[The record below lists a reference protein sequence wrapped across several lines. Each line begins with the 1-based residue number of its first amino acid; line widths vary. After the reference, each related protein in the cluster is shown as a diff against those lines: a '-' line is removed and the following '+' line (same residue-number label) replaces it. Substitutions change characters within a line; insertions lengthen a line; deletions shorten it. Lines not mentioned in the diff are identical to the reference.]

1 MATNIAA
8 VRQFNRFY
16 TQKIGVLEENVYGRP
31 LSLTEARVLYELA
44 NGDHVT
50 ASHVVAALSLDPG
63 YISRIVGRFE
73 KQKLVRRT
81 TASGDRRKS
90 VLTLTAKGA
99 HEFARINVRS
109 DSRVASMIGNLSPAD
124 QHRLVSSMQAIQ
136 SLLGTPSDRTAPFLL
151 RPPSAGDFGWVV
163 QRHGAIYAQEYGWNE
178 EFEAL
183 VAEIVAR
190 FIRNFDA
197 KRERCWIAE
206 SDGENAGCVFVVKRS
221 ERVAQLRC
229 LLVEPAARG
238 RGIGESLVGECIR
251 FARQHGYRKMMLWTN
266 SVLHAAGRI
275 YERYGFELIEEERQH
290 IFGHDLVSQ
299 TWEVRL

>member
-44 NGDHVT
+44 NGDQVT

-99 HEFARINVRS
+99 H
-109 DSRVASMIGNLSPAD
+109 
-124 QHRLVSSMQAIQ
+124 
-136 SLLGTPSDRTAPFLL
+136 
-151 RPPSAGDFGWVV
+151 
-163 QRHGAIYAQEYGWNE
+163 
-178 EFEAL
+178 
-183 VAEIVAR
+183 
-190 FIRNFDA
+190 
-197 KRERCWIAE
+197 
-206 SDGENAGCVFVVKRS
+206 
-221 ERVAQLRC
+221 
-229 LLVEPAARG
+229 
-238 RGIGESLVGECIR
+238 
-251 FARQHGYRKMMLWTN
+251 
-266 SVLHAAGRI
+266 
-275 YERYGFELIEEERQH
+275 
-290 IFGHDLVSQ
+290 
-299 TWEVRL
+299 

>member
-44 NGDHVT
+44 NGDQVT

-136 SLLGTPSDRTAPFLL
+136 SLLGTPSDRTTPFLL
-151 RPPSAGDFGWVV
+151 RPPAAGDFGWVV

-238 RGIGESLVGECIR
+238 RRIGESLVGECIR

>member
-44 NGDHVT
+44 NGDQVT

-151 RPPSAGDFGWVV
+151 RPPAAGDFGWVV

-266 SVLHAAGRI
+266 SVLHAARRI